1 MNTAR
6 DVQKDKNMEKETTK
20 KGHRENQG
28 QRDKL
33 DFGLG

>member
-1 MNTAR
+1 MNTAE
-6 DVQKDKNMEKETTK
+6 DVLKDKNMEKETPK
-20 KGHRENQG
+20 IGHRENQG